1 MSFKKKKRR
10 LTAGDDDSEEMTL
23 QITSMADIF
32 TIILVFLLK
41 SLASGMSN
49 ITPTQAMSL
58 PSVTAQSK
66 GMMKEALVLEVG
78 KTAILVDQAPVAKL
92 ENFNFQNE
100 EEFTKTVLESLLKYR
115 VKVKTR
121 EPASVDAQTDPN
133 LLVMADELTPYSTLK
148 AVMNAAASAGYVD
161 LQLVVLK
168 PE

>member
-1 MSFKKKKRR
+1 MALKRR
-10 LTAGDDDSEEMTL
+10 RKLNADDESEEMTL

-41 SLASGMSN
+41 SLSTGMSN

-58 PSVTAQSK
+58 PSVSSDSK
-66 GMMKEALVLEVG
+66 NTMREALVLEVG
-78 KTAILVDQAPVAKL
+78 KTGVLVDQTPVAIL
-92 ENFNFQNE
+92 TNFGFEASE
-100 EEFTKTVLESLLKYR
+100 EEFTKKVLEALLRER
-115 VKVKTR
+115 VKNRKR

-148 AVMNAAASAGYVD
+148 AIMNAAATAGYVD

>member
-1 MSFKKKKRR
+1 VALKRR
-10 LTAGDDDSEEMTL
+10 RKLNADDESEEMTL

-41 SLASGMSN
+41 SLSTGMSN

-58 PSVTAQSK
+58 PSVSSDSK
-66 GMMKEALVLEVG
+66 NTMREALVLEVG
-78 KTAILVDQAPVAKL
+78 KTGVLVDQTPVAIL
-92 ENFNFQNE
+92 TNFGFEASE
-100 EEFTKTVLESLLKYR
+100 EEFTKKVLEALLRER
-115 VKVKTR
+115 VKNRKR

-148 AVMNAAASAGYVD
+148 AIMNAAATAGYVD

>member
-1 MSFKKKKRR
+1 MAVKKKKRR
-10 LTAGDDDSEEMTL
+10 LSAEDESEEMTL

-41 SLASGMSN
+41 TISSGMSN

-58 PSVTAQSK
+58 PSVTADSK
-66 GMMKEALVLEVG
+66 NTMKEALVLEVG
-78 KTAILVDQAPVAKL
+78 QTAVLVDQKPVVKL
-92 ENFNFQNE
+92 ENFGFANE
-100 EEFTKTVLESLLKYR
+100 DAFTKSILEALLSQR
-115 VKVKTR
+115 LNVKKR
-121 EPASVDAQTDPN
+121 EPASLEAQNDPN

-148 AVMNAAASAGYVD
+148 AIMSAAATAGYVD